1 MASEHLQGG
10 FMRILIIAEHDGS
23 SLKDEFYKV
32 LGGVKQLTPDIDV
45 LVAGF
50 RCTAICEQ
58 LSGLSSIKK
67 ILLIDNPVFSQQSE
81 DALAISIKDLANE
94 YTHIFCSTSSFG
106 KSVIPRLAAYLK
118 VAAIT
123 GVSAIESADTF
134 VRPIYA
140 GRLLTRV
147 KSLDAIKIV
156 TLLGSAFPLSDTSVH
171 RCDVEVPVVYLENN
185 NIHVQPQTH
194 FVSEKRNHSK
204 RKPLQSAQVIVSA
217 GRGLGSKENF
227 DELET
232 LADKLDAAVGATRA
246 VVDAGWLTNDKQIG
260 QTAKIVA
267 PELYIA
273 LGISGATQHLAGMK
287 DSRIIIAI
295 NKDSNAPI
303 FQVANYGLVGD
314 LSEVLPRLNAML

>member
-1 MASEHLQGG
+1 
-10 FMRILIIAEHDGS
+10 MRILVIAEHDGVA
-23 SLKDEFYKV
+23 LKDEFYKV
-32 LGGVKQLTPDIDV
+32 LGGVAHLSESVDV
-45 LVAGF
+45 LVVGHQ
-50 RCTAICEQ
+50 CESVYQ
-58 LSGLSSIKK
+58 QITGLDNIAR
-67 ILLIDNPVFSQQSE
+67 ILLIDDPVLCYQSE
-81 DALAISIKDLANE
+81 DVLAKAVKNLAFQ

-106 KSVIPRLAAYLK
+106 KSVIPRLAAYLN
-118 VAAIT
+118 VAALT
-123 GVSAIESADTF
+123 GVSAIESADVF

-140 GRLLTRV
+140 GRLLARV
-147 KSLDAIKIV
+147 KSQDPIKIV
-156 TLLGSAFPLSDTSVH
+156 TLLTSAFPLPELPMRGIADATI
-171 RCDVEVPVVYLENN
+171 
-185 NIHVQPQTH
+185 IHLDPGNLQIEAQIR
-194 FVSEKRNHSK
+194 FVSEKRNLSK
-204 RKPLQSAQVIVSA
+204 RKSLQAAQVIVSA
-217 GRGLGSKENF
+217 GRGLNSKENF

-273 LGISGATQHLAGMK
+273 VGISGATQHLAGMK

-314 LSEVLPRLNAML
+314 LNEVLPRLNAML